1 MAESNEPS
9 EAGGGWQ
16 WYAVGSAVFAA
27 ATALLGKLGVAD
39 IPPNLAMFIRTTVIL
54 SLVAA
59 VVTVRGEW
67 LRTEGIST
75 RGVVFLVA
83 SGLATGLSWLCYYHA
98 LRLGPASQVAP
109 VDKLSVVLVAVFA
122 FAFLGE
128 RPAPREWLGI
138 SMVAAGVLVLSI
150 RR

>member
-1 MAESNEPS
+1 VAEPN
-9 EAGGGWQ
+9 GGWQ

-39 IPPNLAMFIRTTVIL
+39 IPPNLATFIRTTVIL

-109 VDKLSVVLVAVFA
+109 VDKLSVVLVIVFA
-122 FAFLGE
+122 VAFLDE
-128 RPAPREWLGI
+128 PLTWR
-138 SMVAAGVLVLSI
+138 VAAGGLLVAAGAVLLAWK
-150 RR
+150 